1 MIRSRRLLIVLS
13 AIVLVLSLLAGLAAA
28 GTGFFGL
35 ADPDRMETG
44 TGFHEGFRPD
54 PVPAED
60 PKPGEERSFPSAWE
74 VKVRFPERPVGRTF
88 LATVS

>member
-13 AIVLVLSLLAGLAAA
+13 AILLVLSLLGGLAAA

-35 ADPDRMETG
+35 ANPDRVETG
-44 TGFHEGFRPD
+44 LHEGFRLD

-60 PKPGEERSFPSAWE
+60 PKPGEERFFPGAWE

-88 LATVS
+88 LVTVS